1 MVIKRNIG
9 RMHFLGKTQMEVSDK
24 QETNNICSL
33 IDILYNL

>member
-24 QETNNICSL
+24 QENNICSL
-33 IDILYNL
+33 IDILDIL